1 MGSLALPNPVTTVE
15 YLEQEAAA
23 AARSEYVDGIVYA
36 MSGGTFR
43 HSILGANTILSL
55 GSQLKGSKCRVA
67 TSDLKVWIPTAKTF
81 YYPDVLVICETPR
94 YYPQRTDIIENPKV
108 IVEVLSDSTENYD
121 RGQKFRRYRS
131 IPELR
136 QYVLVSQN
144 EALVEVY
151 TRDDQ
156 GFWILREYDGL
167 ESIAILDSVNARLPL
182 HDLYDGVDFE
192 AVIE

>member
-1 MGSLALPNPVTTVE
+1 M
-15 YLEQEAAA
+15 
-23 AARSEYVDGIVYA
+23 R
-36 MSGGTFR
+36 
-43 HSILGANTILSL
+43 
-55 GSQLKGSKCRVA
+55 
-67 TSDLKVWIPTAKTF
+67 AKTF

-94 YYPQRTDIIENPKV
+94 FFPQRTDIIVNPKV

-131 IPELR
+131 IPELC

-167 ESIAILDSVNARLPL
+167 ESIAILDSVNAQLPL
-182 HDLYDGVDFE
+182 QDLYDGVDFE